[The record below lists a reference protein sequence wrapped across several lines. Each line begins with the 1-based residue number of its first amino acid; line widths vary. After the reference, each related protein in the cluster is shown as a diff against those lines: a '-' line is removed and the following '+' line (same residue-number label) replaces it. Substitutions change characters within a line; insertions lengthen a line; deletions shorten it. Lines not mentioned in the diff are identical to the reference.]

1 MFQKSKLLRFDTN
14 LETNNGD
21 RIMSVSK
28 YYRLTTE
35 AELIFAETVK
45 DRVVNTINEAINDTL
60 TERQEKLI
68 FCALVMGKSQGLK
81 TKDLEPICGLNQTVY
96 AEQMSALRILAH
108 SGIDRLNLAGKQNA
122 RDFFLDVINMTA
134 VEFVT
139 QAKDVAEPRE
149 YPHEV
154 VTKPAKV
161 DVDSL
166 IGQTPVA
173 KLEALLGD
181 MSPADI
187 AYARQRLSVL

>member
-1 MFQKSKLLRFDTN
+1 MFLKSKLLRFDTN
-14 LETNNGD
+14 RKTTNGD

-45 DRVVNTINEAINDTL
+45 DRVVNTINKAINDTL

-96 AEQMSALRILAH
+96 AEQMSALRVLAH
-108 SGIDRLNLAGKQNA
+108 SGIDKLNLAGKQNA

-139 QAKDVAEPRE
+139 QAKTVAEPRK

-154 VTKPAKV
+154 VAKPTKE
-161 DVDSL
+161 DVDNLTGKTFVAQLEEL
-166 IGQTPVA
+166 ISIA
-173 KLEALLGD
+173 
-181 MSPADI
+181 SPSDK